1 MTGFA
6 GTGQLSRLAFRR
18 DCVVLP
24 ACVFGIAA
32 LLAITARDLQVL
44 YPTAASRLAVATKA
58 SANPA
63 LRFLL
68 GRLNGTSVG
77 AFLAARWGVW
87 GAAFAVLL
95 TIFIVVR
102 HTRGDEEAG
111 RLELVGSAA
120 VGRQAPLTAALLAA
134 ATGNVAIAL
143 LTFLWLSVLKLPLPG
158 SAALA
163 LSISGCGLVFGGVAA
178 VGAQLA
184 VTARGARGIAIAAL
198 GAAFVLRAVGDSGSA
213 GLSWLPWLSPLGWV
227 ELTRAF
233 GSAGERWWVLTVP
246 LAASAGL
253 VAAAFLLA
261 AWRDHSAGL
270 LPDRPG
276 RATASGLLRGPF
288 GLAWRLQRPVLAA
301 WLAAFVFAFAA
312 FGAGANGFGSIIG
325 GSAVL
330 RQYLLK
336 IGYQATITDAYLSAL
351 MLIAGLA
358 AAAYS
363 TSAVLRLRTEE
374 TANLA
379 EPVLSAATGRIRWA
393 LSHISVAVGGA
404 CLLLIAAGLSAGLG
418 YGVLTGSVRT
428 QLPRL
433 LGAATAQLPAAIV
446 LPAVAVLLFGLLPWE
461 STALAWTAVA
471 LVAVI
476 TVFGRP
482 LQWPTW
488 MMDISPFTQ
497 IPKLPGGTVS
507 AEPLLWLCAVA
518 LTISTLGLIGLRR
531 RDLGDLGPSRPA
543 GAVRD
548 RIVAYASFEP
558 GSEDRPADSTTRY
571 ADIDNSKKRGPSTAG
586 AHQPG
591 ERLMV
596 HSGRL
601 RKRESK
607 HSSPLSIYS
616 APGGL
621 RQDPG
626 HAA

>member
-18 DCVVLP
+18 DIAVLA

-32 LLAITARDLQVL
+32 LLAITARDLKVL
-44 YPTAASRLAVATKA
+44 YPTAAGRVAVAAKA
-58 SANPA
+58 GENPA

-68 GRLNGTSVG
+68 GQLNGTSVG
-77 AFLAARWGVW
+77 AFLAARWAVW
-87 GAAFAVLL
+87 GAAFTVLL

-102 HTRGDEEAG
+102 HTRADEEAG

-134 ATGNVAIAL
+134 ATANMAIAL
-143 LTFLWLSVLKLPLPG
+143 LTFVWLIGLRMPVAG

-178 VGAQLA
+178 IAAQLA
-184 VTARGARGIAIAAL
+184 VTARDARGVAIAAL
-198 GAAFVLRAVGDSGSA
+198 GAAFVLRAVGDSASA
-213 GLSWLPWLSPLGWV
+213 GLSRLTWVSPLGWV

-233 GSAGERWWVLTVP
+233 GSAGERWWVLTLP
-246 LAASAGL
+246 LAASAVL
-253 VAAAFLLA
+253 VAAAFMLA

-312 FGAGANGFGSIIG
+312 FGSGANGIGSIIG
-325 GSAVL
+325 GSARL
-330 RQYLLK
+330 RHYLLK

-358 AAAYS
+358 AAAYA

-374 TANLA
+374 TGNLA
-379 EPVLSAATGRIRWA
+379 EPVLASATGRTRWA
-393 LSHISVAVGGA
+393 LSHISVAAVGA
-404 CLLLIAAGLSAGLG
+404 CLLIAAAGLSAGLG
-418 YGVLTGSVRT
+418 YGILTGSVST
-428 QLPRL
+428 QLPQVL
-433 LGAATAQLPAAIV
+433 AAAAARLPAAIV

-471 LVAVI
+471 LAGVI
-476 TVFGRP
+476 AVFGPP

-497 IPKLPGGTVS
+497 IPKLPGATVS
-507 AEPLLWLCAVA
+507 AQPVLWLCAVA
-518 LTISTLGLIGLRR
+518 LTMGTVGLAGLRR
-531 RDLGDLGPSRPA
+531 RDLGDLGPSRPV
-543 GAVRD
+543 GALRD
-548 RIVAYASFEP
+548 RIIAYA
-558 GSEDRPADSTTRY
+558 
-571 ADIDNSKKRGPSTAG
+571 
-586 AHQPG
+586 
-591 ERLMV
+591 
-596 HSGRL
+596 
-601 RKRESK
+601 RESAE
-607 HSSPLSIYS
+607 LSK
-616 APGGL
+616 
-621 RQDPG
+621 Q
-626 HAA
+626 AADHETAQPPR

>member
-18 DCVVLP
+18 DGAVLP
-24 ACVFGIAA
+24 ACVFGLAA
-32 LLAITARDLQVL
+32 LLAITARDLKVL

-95 TIFIVVR
+95 TIFVVVR
-102 HTRGDEEAG
+102 HTRADEEAG

-163 LSISGCGLVFGGVAA
+163 LSISACGLVFGGVAA

-276 RATASGLLRGPF
+276 RATASRLLRGPF

-312 FGAGANGFGSIIG
+312 FGAGANGVGSIIG

-336 IGYQATITDAYLSAL
+336 AGYQATIIDVYLSAL

-363 TSAVLRLRTEE
+363 TSAMLRLRTEE

-379 EPVLSAATGRIRWA
+379 EPVLSTATGRIRWA
-393 LSHISVAVGGA
+393 LSHISVAAGGA
-404 CLLLIAAGLSAGLG
+404 CLLLTAAG
-418 YGVLTGSVRT
+418 
-428 QLPRL
+428 
-433 LGAATAQLPAAIV
+433 
-446 LPAVAVLLFGLLPWE
+446 AV
-461 STALAWTAVA
+461 
-471 LVAVI
+471 
-476 TVFGRP
+476 
-482 LQWPTW
+482 
-488 MMDISPFTQ
+488 
-497 IPKLPGGTVS
+497 GG
-507 AEPLLWLCAVA
+507 P
-518 LTISTLGLIGLRR
+518 GLRR
-531 RDLGDLGPSRPA
+531 SHRVRAHPAAEVARRRVRPA
-543 GAVRD
+543 ARRDGSSGGGRLAVRTAAVGIHRTGVD
-548 RIVAYASFEP
+548 RRGAGSGHHRVRPTAAVAHLDDGHLA
-558 GSEDRPADSTTRY
+558 
-571 ADIDNSKKRGPSTAG
+571 
-586 AHQPG
+586 
-591 ERLMV
+591 V
-596 HSGRL
+596 H
-601 RKRESK
+601 
-607 HSSPLSIYS
+607 P
-616 APGGL
+616 
-621 RQDPG
+621 DP
-626 HAA
+626 

>member
-1 MTGFA
+1 MTGLA
-6 GTGQLSRLAFRR
+6 GTGQLSKLAFRR
-18 DCVVLP
+18 NAAVLP

-32 LLAITARDLQVL
+32 LLAITARDLKVL
-44 YPTAASRLAVATKA
+44 YPTTASRLAVAAKA
-58 SANPA
+58 GANPA

-102 HTRGDEEAG
+102 HTRADEEAG

-134 ATGNVAIAL
+134 AAANVAIAL
-143 LTFLWLSVLKLPLPG
+143 LTFLWLSRLGLPVAG

-178 VGAQLA
+178 VAAQLA

-198 GAAFVLRAVGDSGSA
+198 GAAFVVRAVGDSGSA
-213 GLSWLPWLSPLGWV
+213 GLSWLSWVSPLGWV

-233 GSAGERWWVLTVP
+233 GSAGERWWVLAFP
-246 LAASAGL
+246 LAASAVL
-253 VAAAFLLA
+253 AAAAFLLA

-276 RATASGLLRGPF
+276 RAAASGLLRGPF
-288 GLAWRLQRPVLAA
+288 GLAWRLQRPVLAG
-301 WLAAFVFAFAA
+301 WLAAFLVAFAA

-325 GSAVL
+325 GSAGL
-330 RQYLLK
+330 RRYLLK
-336 IGYQATITDAYLSAL
+336 VGYQATITDAYLSAL

-358 AAAYS
+358 AAVYA

-379 EPVLSAATGRIRWA
+379 EPVLGAATGRTRWA
-393 LSHISVAVGGA
+393 LSHISVAAGGA
-404 CLLLIAAGLSAGLG
+404 CLLLAAAGLSTGLG
-418 YGVLTGSVRT
+418 YGINTGSVST
-428 QLPRL
+428 QLPKL
-433 LGAATAQLPAAIV
+433 LGAAAARLPAALV
-446 LPAVAVLLFGLLPWE
+446 LPAVAILLFGLLAWE

-471 LVAVI
+471 LAGVI
-476 TVFGRP
+476 AAFGPP

-488 MMDISPFTQ
+488 TMDISPFTQ

-507 AEPLLWLCAVA
+507 AEPLLWLCGIA
-518 LTISTLGLIGLRR
+518 LTISTAGLAGLRR
-531 RDLGDLGPSRPA
+531 RDLGDLGPSRPV
-543 GAVRD
+543 GTNRD
-548 RIVAYASFEP
+548 RIVAYARDDF
-558 GSEDRPADSTTRY
+558 
-571 ADIDNSKKRGPSTAG
+571 GPSQQASARGTAQTPG
-586 AHQPG
+586 TTDRNMPKQPPDQTCITG
-591 ERLMV
+591 
-596 HSGRL
+596 
-601 RKRESK
+601 
-607 HSSPLSIYS
+607 
-616 APGGL
+616 
-621 RQDPG
+621 
-626 HAA
+626 

>member
-6 GTGQLSRLAFRR
+6 GTGQLSKLAFRR
-18 DCVVLP
+18 DGVVLP
-24 ACVFGIAA
+24 ACVVGIAA
-32 LLAITARDLQVL
+32 LLAITARDLKVL
-44 YPTAASRLAVATKA
+44 YPTAAGRLAVATKA
-58 SANPA
+58 GANPA

-102 HTRGDEEAG
+102 HTRADEEAG

-120 VGRQAPLTAALLAA
+120 VGRQAPLTAALMAA
-134 ATGNVAIAL
+134 ATANVALAL
-143 LTFLWLSVLKLPLPG
+143 LTLPWLVTLKLPVAG

-178 VGAQLA
+178 IAAQLA

-198 GAAFVLRAVGDSGSA
+198 GAAFVLRAVGDSGAA
-213 GLSWLPWLSPLGWV
+213 GLSYLSWISPLGWV

-233 GSAGERWWVLTVP
+233 GAGGERWWVLTLP
-246 LAASAGL
+246 LAASAVL

-276 RATASGLLRGPF
+276 RATASWLLRGPF

-301 WLAAFVFAFAA
+301 WFAAFVFAFAA
-312 FGAGANGFGSIIG
+312 FGAGANGIGSIIG

-330 RQYLLK
+330 RRYLLRV
-336 IGYQATITDAYLSAL
+336 GYQATVADAYLSAL

-358 AAAYS
+358 AAVYS

-374 TANLA
+374 TGNLA
-379 EPVLSAATGRIRWA
+379 EPVLGAATGRTRWA
-393 LSHISVAVGGA
+393 LSHISVAVAGA
-404 CLLLIAAGLSAGLG
+404 GLLLAAAGLSTGLS
-418 YGVLTGSVRT
+418 YGILTGSVTT
-428 QLPRL
+428 QLPQL
-433 LGAATAQLPAAIV
+433 LGAAAARLPAALV
-446 LPAVAVLLFGLLPWE
+446 LPAVAVMLFGLLPWE

-471 LVAVI
+471 LVGVI
-476 TVFGRP
+476 GVFGPP

-497 IPKLPGGTVS
+497 TPKLPGGTVS
-507 AEPLLWLCAVA
+507 VEPLLWLCAVA
-518 LTISTLGLIGLRR
+518 LAIGTVGLAGLRR
-531 RDLGDLGPSRPA
+531 RDLGDLGPARPV
-543 GAVRD
+543 GAIRG
-548 RIVAYASFEP
+548 RFVAYASFDPSQQAAEHQAAQPP
-558 GSEDRPADSTTRY
+558 G
-571 ADIDNSKKRGPSTAG
+571 
-586 AHQPG
+586 
-591 ERLMV
+591 
-596 HSGRL
+596 
-601 RKRESK
+601 
-607 HSSPLSIYS
+607 
-616 APGGL
+616 
-621 RQDPG
+621 
-626 HAA
+626 